1 MHNKCRLVWCT
12 HHWWSRHLLQS
23 GDVEALPICTVF
35 SSVPSNIDILIFSGS
50 GAIELP
56 VWEKMWPFGKHW
68 ELWSQISSYRY
79 LRNEFEW
86 YDINMSIN
94 QLVAF
99 FVLKKLISIFTL
111 DETLRQVPSSG
122 ERDVNEAVG
131 QAREGFRSWSKLS
144 GFERGNVLKRAAN
157 IMRVR
162 STTAQLLLD
171 VLPCYL
177 NYVIYA
183 A

>member
-1 MHNKCRLVWCT
+1 MHNKCCLVWCT

-35 SSVPSNIDILIFSGS
+35 SSVPSNIDFLIFSGS

-56 VWEKMWPFGKHW
+56 LWEKMWPFGKHW

-99 FVLKKLISIFTL
+99 FVLKNWYPFLLKMKHFAKFRRLVRETSMKQSVRPGKALGPGRSSLGLKGAMSWRGQQISWGWGV
-111 DETLRQVPSSG
+111 QQHSSYWMFYC
-122 ERDVNEAVG
+122 A
-131 QAREGFRSWSKLS
+131 
-144 GFERGNVLKRAAN
+144 
-157 IMRVR
+157 I
-162 STTAQLLLD
+162 
-171 VLPCYL
+171 
-177 NYVIYA
+177 
-183 A
+183 